1 MYREEGRGKG
11 EVKEGVEV
19 CVRKQR
25 VSLID
30 FRERDKPTLCF
41 VLFCFISLCFL
52 TKEEETGWLCV
63 RFYIG
68 VFIYYYFYFYYFKK
82 IQYYFIYFYVFVMF
96 SYIILWKRRKKIKA
110 LSLKL

>member
-1 MYREEGRGKG
+1 LILSLKTPFSKPLLLLLLLPCVYREEGRGKG

-41 VLFCFISLCFL
+41 VLSLC
-52 TKEEETGWLCV
+52 
-63 RFYIG
+63 
-68 VFIYYYFYFYYFKK
+68 VF
-82 IQYYFIYFYVFVMF
+82 
-96 SYIILWKRRKKIKA
+96 
-110 LSLKL
+110 